1 MEHYLNAVKDL
12 AIRFAQ
18 LGQPYPDSEV
28 NDRILAGLGEEWEPL
43 ILALAPNL
51 KNMSIDALSSLLLNQ
66 AAKKDHW
73 RLAAPV
79 LPLSCLLRPAP
90 TTNLTAGSRR
100 GSYGGRGR
108 SSGRGGHHSPLLFS
122 SLNFSLQ
129 GSDSDRGRRGGRSLT
144 DRICIVYVESIVLF
158 HCAI

>member
-51 KNMSIDALSSLLLNQ
+51 KNKSIDALSSLLLNQ

-108 SSGRGGHHSPLLFS
+108 S
-122 SLNFSLQ
+122 
-129 GSDSDRGRRGGRSLT
+129 
-144 DRICIVYVESIVLF
+144 
-158 HCAI
+158 